1 MTHSIYLYIAI
12 MAGVSFL
19 IRTLPLTLIRRP
31 ITNRFLRSFLFYVPY
46 VTLAVMT
53 FPAIM
58 NATQSPIAGAA
69 AMVIGIVAAWCGLDF
84 SRLARLLRDSADL
97 RAFYRVSK
105 SCKTP
110 SADFPRRVFL
120 CIHSTFSS
128 PTEKKYSTFSLTFLP
143 ITRIRAMEYASS

>member
-1 MTHSIYLYIAI
+1 MKTYLYLFV
-12 MAGVSFL
+12 MAATTYL
-19 IRTLPLTLIRRP
+19 IRVLPLTLIRKP
-31 ITNRFLRSFLFYVPY
+31 IQNPFLRSFLFYVPY

-53 FPAIM
+53 VPRHHERHAV
-58 NATQSPIAGAA
+58 AHRGRGGHGHRHRRRLVRTGTSP
-69 AMVIGIVAAWCGLDF
+69 
-84 SRLARLLRDSADL
+84 RLARLLRDSADL

>member
-53 FPAIM
+53 FPAIVQ
-58 NATQSPIAGAA
+58 ATQSPLAGALA
-69 AMVIGIVAAWCGLDF
+69 LVLGRRTLP
-84 SRLARLLRDSADL
+84 SRSTATRPLRWM
-97 RAFYRVSK
+97 RW
-105 SCKTP
+105 
-110 SADFPRRVFL
+110 
-120 CIHSTFSS
+120 
-128 PTEKKYSTFSLTFLP
+128 
-143 ITRIRAMEYASS
+143 

>member
-53 FPAIM
+53 FPAIVQ
-58 NATQSPIAGAA
+58 ATQSPLAGALALVCALRSA
-69 AMVIGIVAAWCGLDF
+69 ARGRALYASRFAATH
-84 SRLARLLRDSADL
+84 SQAS
-97 RAFYRVSK
+97 
-105 SCKTP
+105 
-110 SADFPRRVFL
+110 RRVLRELFEL
-120 CIHSTFSS
+120 LLVQKLIQLRHNLSHAWVAKQFGHRH
-128 PTEKKYSTFSLTFLP
+128 LP
-143 ITRIRAMEYASS
+143 EYLEG